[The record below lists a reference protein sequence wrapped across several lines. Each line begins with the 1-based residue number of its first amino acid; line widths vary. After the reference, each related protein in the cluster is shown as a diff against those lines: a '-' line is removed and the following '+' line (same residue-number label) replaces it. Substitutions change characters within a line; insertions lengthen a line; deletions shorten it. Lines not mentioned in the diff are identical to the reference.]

1 MLARLPEGRWNLKLG
16 TTQLDQFSMSCD
28 GRSPAKNH
36 PGHGGNLP
44 GTGQLNMASRFF
56 PGLL

>member
-28 GRSPAKNH
+28 GRSP
-36 PGHGGNLP
+36 GHGGNLP